1 MWWDGINRVPSGERK
16 RILVVDDN
24 EDHLLITKSR
34 LEQENSTFDVEVVHS
49 GEECLRLL
57 EDNEFE
63 CIISDYQMK
72 PGMDGLE
79 LLQEIRNRHINVA
92 VIVITDY
99 GDLGVES
106 EAYNKGADDYF
117 NKSVGFAHFPRMV
130 DSIRRAISKRQRE
143 QIKAPD
149 QAFAGEMAEPAKA
162 GFTLAADGITLIGV
176 SEAAACALGQEWST
190 LEGAPVATLI
200 SSQDRTRF
208 RKLVLGIVKDEEPS
222 EVIRFLGADGATKPF
237 RVTGIARQECGS
249 ITGLQLRIEPLA

>member
-1 MWWDGINRVPSGERK
+1 MPSGERK

-34 LEQENSTFDVEVVHS
+34 LEQENSTFDVKVVHS
-49 GEECLRLL
+49 GEECLRML
-57 EDNEFE
+57 EEHEFE
-63 CIISDYQMK
+63 CIISDYQMQ

-79 LLQEIRNRHINVA
+79 LLQEIRDRDIDVA

-99 GDLGVES
+99 GDLEVES
-106 EAYNKGADDYF
+106 EAYHKGADDYF

-130 DSIRRAISKRQRE
+130 DSIRRAIGKRQRE
-143 QIKAPD
+143 RMEEPD
-149 QAFAGEMAEPAKA
+149 HSPAGETAEPART

-208 RKLVLGIVKDEEPS
+208 RKLILGIVRDEQSS
-222 EVIRFLGADGATKPF
+222 EVIRFLGADGAARPF
-237 RVTGIARQECGS
+237 RVTGNARQKSGS
-249 ITGLQLRIEPLA
+249 ITGLQLCIEPLA